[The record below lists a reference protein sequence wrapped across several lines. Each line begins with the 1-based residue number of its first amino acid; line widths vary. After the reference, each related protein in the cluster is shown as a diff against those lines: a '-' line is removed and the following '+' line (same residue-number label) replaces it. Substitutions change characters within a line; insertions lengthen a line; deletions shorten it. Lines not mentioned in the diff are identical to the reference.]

1 MPLELVVGD
10 IHLVAEEEVEL
21 GDGGQVEE
29 DAVGNEADVI
39 LSTLTARLCSN
50 GLSIISHGNRKY

>member
-39 LSTLTARLCSN
+39 LSTLMARLQSW
-50 GLSIISHGNRKY
+50 IINNLTWVQNI

>member
-39 LSTLTARLCSN
+39 LSTLMARLQSW
-50 GLSIISHGNRKY
+50 IINNLTWE

>member
-39 LSTLTARLCSN
+39 LSTLTARLQ
-50 GLSIISHGNRKY
+50 

>member
-1 MPLELVVGD
+1 MNKWLQLCYLEHQVPLELVVGD

-39 LSTLTARLCSN
+39 LSTLTARLQ
-50 GLSIISHGNRKY
+50 